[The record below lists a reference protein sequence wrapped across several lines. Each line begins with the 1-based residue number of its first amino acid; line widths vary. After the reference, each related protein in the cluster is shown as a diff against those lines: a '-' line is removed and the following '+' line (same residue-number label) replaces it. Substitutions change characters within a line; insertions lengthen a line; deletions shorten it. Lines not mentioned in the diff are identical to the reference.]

1 MSSKAKAA
9 SRDLGN
15 GGVFIDHA
23 TLVEDDLTWLANFS
37 RLTLWNVSVPPDF
50 LRQLPLLWWIDWR
63 GGNAGQGVTQ
73 IETCTLLRYVSLN
86 QIRALTS
93 LNFLEN
99 LHSLE
104 MLNLYGLSKVD
115 SLPSMKALMKL
126 RRIHIGQ
133 MKSLLSIG
141 PVLEAPQLEELQLL
155 NWVGVSA
162 SDVEAMQNHLNL
174 RAFEWFGANIPDKM
188 WVPVRDAVGLPLTKA
203 MHPEE
208 WFALPE

>member
-1 MSSKAKAA
+1 
-9 SRDLGN
+9 
-15 GGVFIDHA
+15 
-23 TLVEDDLTWLANFS
+23 
-37 RLTLWNVSVPPDF
+37 
-50 LRQLPLLWWIDWR
+50 
-63 GGNAGQGVTQ
+63 
-73 IETCTLLRYVSLN
+73 
-86 QIRALTS
+86 
-93 LNFLEN
+93 
-99 LHSLE
+99 LE
-104 MLNLYGLSKVD
+104 MLNLYGLSNVD
-115 SLPSMKALMKL
+115 SLPSMKAHMKL

-141 PVLEAPQLEELQLL
+141 PVLEAPHLEELQLL

-174 RAFEWFGANIPDKM
+174 RTFEWFGANIPDKM